1 MLSGYPLGQHTAMFT
16 YRRARAGEETR
27 QMAARGGGELSRVD
41 GISGKGAALR
51 APDQTGT
58 THGVDDVDG
67 TRDKLRRG
75 CGAEGHRGDPLL
87 RLCNRSN
94 EAMSMKPSH

>member
-1 MLSGYPLGQHTAMFT
+1 MLSGYPLGQRIAMFT

-27 QMAARGGGELSRVD
+27 QMAARGADELGRDD
-41 GISGKGAALR
+41 GISGPSAR
-51 APDQTGT
+51 DQTVSAVRDE
-58 THGVDDVDG
+58 VDV
-67 TRDKLRRG
+67 TIEVLRRG

-94 EAMSMKPSH
+94 